1 MDACLVHTQHRSPI
15 NEQWFLDQR
24 TASQL
29 PTPRCQC
36 VRRNSLPGVRTPID
50 HRCTLACTACWLL
63 TNVDAWSYERALQMA
78 SQDDKSVLDPIGA
91 SDFQRTVFSLQ
102 KKQQTTWAE
111 AGKALSLATSRLPS
125 LQPAALKTLN
135 PLGGRNQVL
144 FRRVDDC
151 IYAFGKK
158 AQGQWTC
165 LGRYVPPRG
174 VNIEFV
180 INAQE
185 GTLSG

>member
-63 TNVDAWSYERALQMA
+63 TNVDAWSSVRCRWPPKMTSPSWTPSGLPTFREPYLVYK
-78 SQDDKSVLDPIGA
+78 KSSKPHG
-91 SDFQRTVFSLQ
+91 
-102 KKQQTTWAE
+102 
-111 AGKALSLATSRLPS
+111 SRLGTF
-125 LQPAALKTLN
+125 LRRTFL
-135 PLGGRNQVL
+135 
-144 FRRVDDC
+144 RRVRVL
-151 IYAFGKK
+151 
-158 AQGQWTC
+158 C
-165 LGRYVPPRG
+165 LR
-174 VNIEFV
+174 
-180 INAQE
+180 
-185 GTLSG
+185 LL

>member
-1 MDACLVHTQHRSPI
+1 MV
-15 NEQWFLDQR
+15 
-24 TASQL
+24 
-29 PTPRCQC
+29 
-36 VRRNSLPGVRTPID
+36 
-50 HRCTLACTACWLL
+50 
-63 TNVDAWSYERALQMA
+63 ERALQMA
-78 SQDDKSVLDPIGA
+78 SQDDKPVLDPIGA

-102 KKQQTTWAE
+102 KKQQTTWVE
-111 AGKALSLATSRLPS
+111 ATSRSRSLPHAS
-125 LQPAALKTLN
+125 LKTFT
-135 PLGGRNQVL
+135 PLGGNKNQVL

>member
-1 MDACLVHTQHRSPI
+1 MV
-15 NEQWFLDQR
+15 
-24 TASQL
+24 
-29 PTPRCQC
+29 
-36 VRRNSLPGVRTPID
+36 
-50 HRCTLACTACWLL
+50 
-63 TNVDAWSYERALQMA
+63 ERALQMA
-78 SQDDKSVLDPIGA
+78 SQDDKPVLDPIGA
-91 SDFQRTVFSLQ
+91 SDFQTTVFSLQ
-102 KKQQTTWAE
+102 KKQQTTWVE
-111 AGKALSLATSRLPS
+111 ARNLPTSYLPTSRSRSLP
-125 LQPAALKTLN
+125 PASLKTFT
-135 PLGGRNQVL
+135 PLGGNRNQVL

>member
-1 MDACLVHTQHRSPI
+1 MV
-15 NEQWFLDQR
+15 
-24 TASQL
+24 
-29 PTPRCQC
+29 
-36 VRRNSLPGVRTPID
+36 
-50 HRCTLACTACWLL
+50 
-63 TNVDAWSYERALQMA
+63 ERALQMA
-78 SQDDKSVLDPIGA
+78 SQDDKPVLRMDSTGA

-102 KKQQTTWAE
+102 KKQQTTWVE

-125 LQPAALKTLN
+125 LPPTSLKTLN
-135 PLGGRNQVL
+135 ALSGNRNQVL

>member
-1 MDACLVHTQHRSPI
+1 
-15 NEQWFLDQR
+15 
-24 TASQL
+24 
-29 PTPRCQC
+29 
-36 VRRNSLPGVRTPID
+36 
-50 HRCTLACTACWLL
+50 
-63 TNVDAWSYERALQMA
+63 MA
-78 SQDDKSVLDPIGA
+78 SQDEAPDLRMDPTGA

-102 KKQQTTWAE
+102 KKQQTTWVE
-111 AGKALSLATSRLPS
+111 ATSRSRP
-125 LQPAALKTLN
+125 PALKTAT
-135 PLGGRNQVL
+135 PLGGNRNQVL

>member
-1 MDACLVHTQHRSPI
+1 MGRGWQGVIVSYVA
-15 NEQWFLDQR
+15 FAFF
-24 TASQL
+24 AS
-29 PTPRCQC
+29 
-36 VRRNSLPGVRTPID
+36 GFF
-50 HRCTLACTACWLL
+50 
-63 TNVDAWSYERALQMA
+63 E
-78 SQDDKSVLDPIGA
+78 
-91 SDFQRTVFSLQ
+91 DFEPPWRH
-102 KKQQTTWAE
+102 
-111 AGKALSLATSRLPS
+111 
-125 LQPAALKTLN
+125 
-135 PLGGRNQVL
+135 RNQVL